1 LTATDVNAR
10 TGGCLCGAVRYAVAW
25 PPIAQATC
33 SCRNCQKQSGSALS
47 VVLVFQ
53 RDSLEI
59 SGDLRTYLDKG
70 HSGQDVLRK
79 FCPECGSPV
88 LTDTPEAEANGI
100 IFVKGGTIDNSEDL
114 DPTTHYWLSN
124 AQKWVRWPDGSGV
137 LETQ

>member
-1 LTATDVNAR
+1 
-10 TGGCLCGAVRYAVAW
+10 
-25 PPIAQATC
+25 
-33 SCRNCQKQSGSALS
+33 
-47 VVLVFQ
+47 
-53 RDSLEI
+53 
-59 SGDLRTYLDKG
+59 
-70 HSGQDVLRK
+70 
-79 FCPECGSPV
+79 